1 MGHNPQ
7 AAEHTQLPAEVNLR
21 DGWQIQCAALV
32 EKAEE
37 AISGTGFTLEGWY
50 GVAVPST
57 VLSALVK
64 NGVYPNPRIGLNAYQ
79 MPDSSDEFNQK
90 YDLAKYSHLPDKRNP
105 WREPY
110 WYRTEFRSPSPLP
123 NQHAWLNFNCINYRA
138 EVWLNGFR
146 IADKNRMVGMFQRF
160 RFDITEHIK
169 AGRNVLAVKIY
180 PVDHP
185 GTPDKQVEVF
195 GRPRGEHKEIE
206 HDVTEIESTGYD
218 CMMTVPDRNMGICQ
232 KVFIDWTGP
241 VDLRNPF
248 IITDLSLPETSRAT
262 LAISAELTN
271 VSDLP
276 IKGWLR
282 GQIVGTE
289 VRFAQQVEFASGETR
304 NVTVDPKPVMA
315 NPRLW
320 WPVNYGEQHLYDLVL
335 QFETG
340 GAVSAEQK
348 VTFGVRKLTTEMHE
362 RDGSH
367 GRRVLVN
374 GQKIFCRGGY
384 IQPELMFDWDAQRHA
399 KEIRYYAD
407 ENVNLIYFEDIPN
420 PPDEFLDE
428 CDRQGVLFG
437 NCFYS
442 CAWLVPDPTTIPLMA
457 KSLALAPSLIIR
469 TTLPCSKRALLT
481 CSSAIAIMPAC

>member
-1 MGHNPQ
+1 MKSLTRRAFIESVGAAALAGTVGHNPQ

-110 WYRTEFRSPSPLP
+110 WYR
-123 NQHAWLNFNCINYRA
+123 N
-138 EVWLNGFR
+138 
-146 IADKNRMVGMFQRF
+146 
-160 RFDITEHIK
+160 
-169 AGRNVLAVKIY
+169 
-180 PVDHP
+180 
-185 GTPDKQVEVF
+185 
-195 GRPRGEHKEIE
+195 
-206 HDVTEIESTGYD
+206 VTEIESTGYD

-335 QFETG
+335 QFE
-340 GAVSAEQK
+340 
-348 VTFGVRKLTTEMHE
+348 RPP
-362 RDGSH
+362 
-367 GRRVLVN
+367 
-374 GQKIFCRGGY
+374 GY
-384 IQPELMFDWDAQRHA
+384 IQPELLLDWDARRHA

-420 PPDEFLDE
+420 PPDEFSTNVTV
-428 CDRQGVLFG
+428 RA
-437 NCFYS
+437 S
-442 CAWLVPDPTTIPLMA
+442 CSATAFTPVRGLVPAPTTIPLMA
-457 KSLALAPSLIIR
+457 KSLARAPSLIIR

-481 CSSAIAIMPAC
+481 CSSATAIIPAC